1 MNKRSSEDMNFS
13 ENTGQLLEAIRFA
26 ADKHRNQRRKDSERS
41 PYINHPIEVAQLLWE
56 VGGVRDVEVLLAAI
70 LHDTVEDTD
79 TRPEEISGRFG
90 EKVRSFVMEVTDDK
104 NLPKGERKLLQIVN
118 APHKSYGAKLIKL
131 ADKACN
137 VRNLV
142 TMPPK
147 NWSLERRQEYL
158 LWGEKVVAG
167 LRGTNAALEEY
178 YDHELYSGKMLLG
191 IV

>member
-147 NWSLERRQEYL
+147 DWSLERRQEYL